1 MNMTLRLAEHKDLEA
16 VVAIYN
22 CSVSAVTIREAIV
35 EL

>member
-22 CSVSAVTIREAIV
+22 STIASRMVTADTEQ
-35 EL
+35 L